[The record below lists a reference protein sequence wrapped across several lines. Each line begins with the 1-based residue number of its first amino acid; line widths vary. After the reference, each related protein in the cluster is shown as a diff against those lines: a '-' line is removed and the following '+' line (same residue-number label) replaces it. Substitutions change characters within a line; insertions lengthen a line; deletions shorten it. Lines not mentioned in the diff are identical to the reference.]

1 MKTIKDILA
10 TRSLFNSTVWEDVV
24 DYIRDVIDVPGE
36 TLADDYRTNV
46 VDDVIWHDYGD
57 YEVLPALMQDEETV
71 SELFLTRTINAVI
84 GTHAIEWKKKADALE
99 TEFNMAENV
108 DEYSNTTTTYGDHYT
123 DDIRAKRTNTD
134 RPGDIT
140 VTDKW
145 SDQTTET
152 EWANHVT
159 DYDYANHETET
170 EYGARKTT
178 DGAADQEQGIQKG
191 QINTHHEG
199 TRETNH
205 YETTQN
211 DVNNA
216 RLKTRDVT
224 TTPQNGQTTDTIGAK
239 VTTQAS
245 STDTITDKQHKDTVT
260 EKSRTDTVT
269 VSKDNAHPD
278 EHKTVHGSSTH
289 EENPYTDTV
298 LSHQHEDSVELHR
311 HGNIGVID
319 VPTMLGKA
327 WEFYS
332 QSNLVKEI
340 AQTIARAIGIAVWY

>member
-1 MKTIKDILA
+1 
-10 TRSLFNSTVWEDVV
+10 
-24 DYIRDVIDVPGE
+24 
-36 TLADDYRTNV
+36 
-46 VDDVIWHDYGD
+46 
-57 YEVLPALMQDEETV
+57 MQDEETV

-108 DEYSNTTTTYGDHYT
+108 DEYSNTTTTYGDHST

-134 RPGDIT
+134 SPGEIT

-145 SDQTTET
+145 SDQTTKNVWADHKT
-152 EWANHVT
+152 E
-159 DYDYANHETET
+159 YDYANHITDT
-170 EYGARKTT
+170 KYGARKTT
-178 DGAADQEQGIQKG
+178 DGAADQEQGIKIG

-199 TRETNH
+199 SRETKH
-205 YETTQN
+205 YETTMD
-211 DVNNA
+211 DVSTA
-216 RLKTRDVT
+216 RLKTKDET
-224 TTPQNGQTTDTIGAK
+224 STPQNGETTDTIGAK

-260 EKSRTDTVT
+260 EKARTDTVT
-269 VSKDNAHPD
+269 VSKDNENPD
-278 EHKTVHGSSTH
+278 LHTTVQGSSTH

-298 LSHQHEDSVELHR
+298 LSHEHEDTVSLHR

-327 WEFYS
+327 WQFYS

-340 AQTIARAIGIAVWY
+340 AQTIARAISIAVWY